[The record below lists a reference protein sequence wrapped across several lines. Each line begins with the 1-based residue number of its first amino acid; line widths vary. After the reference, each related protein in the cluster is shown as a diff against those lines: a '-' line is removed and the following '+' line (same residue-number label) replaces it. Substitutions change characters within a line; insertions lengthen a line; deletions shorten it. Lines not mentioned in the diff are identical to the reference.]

1 MSAFLELSE
10 RSRSMPAT
18 NIEQLGQHEASLK
31 KKIAE
36 GGSLEAA
43 QKRELGKQIRRAQR
57 NAAARNAAKPAPAAE
72 GAAEAKPAAA
82 EESKEE

>member
-1 MSAFLELSE
+1 
-10 RSRSMPAT
+10 MPAT

-36 GGSLEAA
+36 GGSLEAV
-43 QKRELGKQIRRAQR
+43 QKRELGKQLRRAQR
-57 NAAARNAAKPAPAAE
+57 KRRRLAVAVARNAAKPAPAAE
-72 GAAEAKPAAA
+72 GAAEAKPAGA